1 VSAVDRYLE
10 DLRRRLPLAVRSRV
24 LAEAED
30 HLREATREVG
40 EDEAIARFGPAQALA
55 DSYRARVRWLYA
67 ALGLL
72 LALAYP
78 VLSYPILEN
87 SLPPATWPNVD
98 EMPEELAWKRE
109 WIVVLVLFAAVAGAV
124 ALGGYLRDRRLIV
137 WPAALALGA
146 IALRASSARCSTCSG
161 ARTCPERPRPCSSSP
176 RCRSWSRSPAWRCS
190 PGRHGR
196 RVCGPG

>member
-146 IALRASSARCSTCSG
+146 IALAGVLGTLLNLQWRAYVPGTPEALLVLAPLQIVVALAGLALLARAS
-161 ARTCPERPRPCSSSP
+161 RP
-176 RCRSWSRSPAWRCS
+176 SR
-190 PGRHGR
+190 
-196 RVCGPG
+196 V